1 MEGLGFAVS
10 EITITTLLPDLK
22 SAGFVLA
29 PTPTPQPSVSSGIYT
44 SDKYWYS
51 IEVPEGWELD
61 ASDDNLV
68 AIWDSRTGST
78 VWVEVEEIIPD
89 VYPTLD
95 SYISAWEPGPA
106 EGWTD
111 FQLTSQHR
119 IRADQPVEAEQFI
132 YTYDSKGDPNRGVSH
147 WYILGRYNLTVLAV
161 ADQAV
166 WELDTY
172 INVRE
177 TLVGIQESFQPSI
190 YTSAE
195 YGYSVA
201 HSLEWKVYGTLF
213 DPATMDY
220 YASSTIPVGI
230 DISTYVLSDLGYP
243 SVLEYGDA
251 SFQDDP
257 DILSRKLLFLD
268 RPIAGYRLDYAVLD
282 NATSRTIRGA
292 YLITFT
298 GGNAVWVEISTY
310 IESWN
315 DIESLVSDIFL
326 RVAVVP

>member
-1 MEGLGFAVS
+1 M
-10 EITITTLLPDLK
+10 
-22 SAGFVLA
+22 
-29 PTPTPQPSVSSGIYT
+29 
-44 SDKYWYS
+44 
-51 IEVPEGWELD
+51 
-61 ASDDNLV
+61 
-68 AIWDSRTGST
+68 
-78 VWVEVEEIIPD
+78 
-89 VYPTLD
+89 
-95 SYISAWEPGPA
+95 
-106 EGWTD
+106 
-111 FQLTSQHR
+111 
-119 IRADQPVEAEQFI
+119 
-132 YTYDSKGDPNRGVSH
+132 
-147 WYILGRYNLTVLAV
+147 
-161 ADQAV
+161 
-166 WELDTY
+166 
-172 INVRE
+172 
-177 TLVGIQESFQPSI
+177 
-190 YTSAE
+190 
-195 YGYSVA
+195 
-201 HSLEWKVYGTLF
+201 F

-268 RPIAGYRLDYAVLD
+268 RPIAGYRLNYAVLD

-298 GGNAVWVEISTY
+298 GGNAVWVEISIY